1 MTTYKNVWKIQRSNL
16 YLTFLFSEFI
26 NMVLVAFADTVFVTC
41 ANTLSDTFRILW
53 QTTTESSARLN
64 YLIFS
69 QIHVLGFQH

>member
-1 MTTYKNVWKIQRSNL
+1 MTTYKNVCKIQRSNL

-53 QTTTESSARLN
+53 QTTTEYQQDSITS
-64 YLIFS
+64 YS
-69 QIHVLGFQH
+69 HKYMC

>member
-1 MTTYKNVWKIQRSNL
+1 MTTYKNVCKIQRSNL

-53 QTTTESSARLN
+53 QTTTE
-64 YLIFS
+64 YQQDLITS
-69 QIHVLGFQH
+69 YSHKYMC